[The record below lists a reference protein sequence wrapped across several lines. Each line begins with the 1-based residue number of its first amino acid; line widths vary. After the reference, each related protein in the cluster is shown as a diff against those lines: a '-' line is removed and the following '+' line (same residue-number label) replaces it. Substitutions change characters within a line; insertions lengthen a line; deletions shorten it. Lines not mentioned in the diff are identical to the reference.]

1 MIDGMFNPVCAGS
14 LRNSSINDELQSDPR
29 ASAEKWAGPQRVH
42 KVLQFTEEVA
52 ALVACS
58 TASAGAS
65 DPSVLPPSLRSRG
78 GGAGVVPDSST
89 PASPGSAYSSR
100 SSSSA
105 VGGASVESFSWL
117 SSGQNGRSCSR
128 IPDVRLTSLFP
139 MTSIHSLFR

>member
-29 ASAEKWAGPQRVH
+29 SSPEKWAGPQRVH

-65 DPSVLPPSLRSRG
+65 DPSVLPPSLRSRV
-78 GGAGVVPDSST
+78 GGAGVVPGSPT
-89 PASPGSAYSSR
+89 PPAPGAGDLPR
-100 SSSSA
+100 ASSSPLR
-105 VGGASVESFSWL
+105 GAP
-117 SSGQNGRSCSR
+117 G
-128 IPDVRLTSLFP
+128 
-139 MTSIHSLFR
+139 

>member
-29 ASAEKWAGPQRVH
+29 SSPEKGAGPQSVH

-52 ALVACS
+52 ALGACS

-65 DPSVLPPSLRSRG
+65 DPSVLPPSLRSRV
-78 GGAGVVPDSST
+78 GGAGFVPDSST

-100 SSSSA
+100 SSSTA

-117 SSGQNGRSCSR
+117 SSGQNGWRRSRAPPARRAST
-128 IPDVRLTSLFP
+128 V
-139 MTSIHSLFR
+139 